1 MESLL
6 ATQFRKAV
14 SKSKDSRMRDEA
26 SIDVC
31 YPTGFLNFDFLN
43 GAIINVAPDPT
54 DHSKDFKY
62 YSAGIPD
69 GSLVMCIGRSGCG
82 KTTAVVQMAANII
95 RPFPNSCIF
104 HDDIEGGI
112 TTARRKVLTGFTDEE
127 LEARYIIRNSGI
139 TAENFYAR
147 IKQIYD
153 LKMENEAEM
162 TYDTGLMDPY
172 GKRIYKMVPT
182 VYILDSLALL
192 MPEKFTDEEELSGQ
206 MSATAAAKTNSM
218 SFKRIIPMLKK
229 ANIILFIINHITTKI
244 EINPMM
250 HTKGQLS
257 YLKQGEEIPGGR
269 TVNYLANV
277 FMRFD
282 DNSKLKDSE
291 GFGITGNLVDI
302 TLIKS
307 RNSRA
312 GQATTMVFN
321 QSLGFDPELSLFIM
335 LKNCG
340 RIRGAGAYLYIDDHD
355 DIKFAQKNFKSILA
369 ESEALQ
375 EYFLTAVSEELK
387 KIPVDVIETTS
398 NLNYGMSQAIMS
410 KINSLPQF
418 KDN

>member
-6 ATQFRKAV
+6 ASRFRSQV

-43 GAIINVAPDPT
+43 GAIVDVNTPE
-54 DHSKDFKY
+54 KQFKY

-69 GSLVMCIGRSGCG
+69 GSLVMCIGRSGSG
-82 KTTAVVQMAANII
+82 KTTAVVQMAANIV
-95 RPFPNSCIF
+95 RPFENSCIF

-112 TTARRKVLTGFTDEE
+112 TTVRRKILTGFTDEE
-127 LEARYIIRNSGI
+127 LEEKYIIRNSGI
-139 TAENFYAR
+139 TAENFYER
-147 IKQIYD
+147 IKLIYD
-153 LKMENEAEM
+153 TKMADEAAF
-162 TYDTGLMDPY
+162 TYDTGLLDPR
-172 GKRIYKMVPT
+172 GKKIYKMVPT

-192 MPEKFTDEEELSGQ
+192 MPEKFTEEETISGQ
-206 MSATAAAKTNSM
+206 MSATAAAKMNSM

-257 YLKQGEEIPGGR
+257 YLKQGEEVPGGR

-277 FMRFD
+277 FIRFD
-282 DNSKLKDSE
+282 DNSKLKEGE
-291 GFGITGNLVDI
+291 GFDVSGNLVDL

-312 GQATTMVFN
+312 GQSTTLVFN

-335 LKNCG
+335 LKNTG
-340 RIRGAGAYLYIDDHD
+340 HIKGAGAYLYIDDHD
-355 DIKFAQKNFKSILA
+355 DIKFAQKNFKSTLA
-369 ESEALQ
+369 SSEALQ
-375 EYFLTAVSEELK
+375 EYFMDAVTEELK
-387 KIPVDVIETTS
+387 KIPMDVIS
-398 NLNYGMSQAIMS
+398 NNASQNACSIPINAYMN
-410 KINSLPQF
+410 KINGIM
-418 KDN
+418 

>member
-6 ATQFRKAV
+6 ASRFRSQV

-43 GAIINVAPDPT
+43 GAIINVNT
-54 DHSKDFKY
+54 SEKQFKY

-95 RPFPNSCIF
+95 RPFPNSCIY
-104 HDDIEGGI
+104 HDDIEGGV
-112 TTARRKVLTGFTDEE
+112 TTPRRKILTGFSDEE

-139 TAENFYAR
+139 TAENFYER
-147 IKQIYD
+147 IKMIYD
-153 LKMENEAEM
+153 LKMEDEAAF
-162 TYDTGLMDPY
+162 TYDTGLLDPS
-172 GKRIYKMVPT
+172 GKKIYKMVPT

-192 MPEKFTDEEELSGQ
+192 MPEKFTEEETISGQ
-206 MSATAAAKTNSM
+206 MSATAAAKMNSM

-257 YLKQGEEIPGGR
+257 YLKQGEEVPGGR

-277 FMRFD
+277 FIRFD
-282 DNSKLKDSE
+282 DGSKLKEGE
-291 GFGITGNLVDI
+291 GFDISGNLVEL

-312 GQATTMVFN
+312 GQSTTLVFN
-321 QSLGFDPELSLFIM
+321 QFFGFDPELSLFIM
-335 LKNCG
+335 LKNTG
-340 RIRGAGAYLYIDDHD
+340 HIKGAGAYLYIDDHD
-355 DIKFAQKNFKSILA
+355 DIKFAQKNFKSTLA
-369 ESEALQ
+369 SSEALQ
-375 EYFLTAVSEELK
+375 GYFMDAVTEELK
-387 KIPVDVIETTS
+387 KIPMDVISNETNQNAYS
-398 NLNYGMSQAIMS
+398 IPISAYMN
-410 KINSLPQF
+410 KINGIM
-418 KDN
+418 